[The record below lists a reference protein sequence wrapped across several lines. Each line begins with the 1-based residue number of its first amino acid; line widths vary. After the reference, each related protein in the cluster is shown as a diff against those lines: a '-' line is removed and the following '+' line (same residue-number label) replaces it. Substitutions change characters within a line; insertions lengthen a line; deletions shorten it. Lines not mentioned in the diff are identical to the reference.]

1 MNAGPLILGAMLGA
15 GVLLVVMGLRML
27 ADRKLGDRA
36 RRRGFWPLN
45 GGLILTAVSVYL
57 FMTSG
62 G

>member
-27 ADRKLGDRA
+27 ADRKLDDRA

-45 GGLILTAVSVYL
+45 GGLILTAASVYL